1 VVGKIDCF
9 PGVEDCE
16 DGENAT
22 PVLAL
27 QKSSATPSADL
38 HWGKATDAIE
48 RDATSKSA
56 SDRGDDQVVNLP
68 LMLRDA
74 SGSIRALQVTTQID
88 AQKVSI
94 DEVQANLPDDWQ
106 LTHRVMDDGT
116 VRIAMAGSTPLSG
129 NRDLAT
135 LKLRWLQEDAQLELS
150 GESIVNEAQSQ
161 AMGMASITP
170 IPEKF
175 ALKGNYP
182 NPFGQVTEIALD
194 LPSAGNVR
202 IEVYDV
208 LGRRVLVAQD
218 GEMQAG
224 TNRTVQID
232 GSQLASG
239 LYIYRVIA
247 DIDGKQQVETGRMTL
262 VR

>member
-1 VVGKIDCF
+1 
-9 PGVEDCE
+9 
-16 DGENAT
+16 
-22 PVLAL
+22 
-27 QKSSATPSADL
+27 
-38 HWGKATDAIE
+38 
-48 RDATSKSA
+48 
-56 SDRGDDQVVNLP
+56 
-68 LMLRDA
+68 
-74 SGSIRALQVTTQID
+74 
-88 AQKVSI
+88 
-94 DEVQANLPDDWQ
+94 VQANLPDDWQ

-161 AMGMASITP
+161 AMEMASITP